1 MALPRRRFLAGLLAL
16 PMLAWLPPL
25 LARSGLRLRRG
36 WVLRD
41 GD

>member
-1 MALPRRRFLAGLLAL
+1 MSHSRRNILAGLLAL
-16 PMLAWLPPL
+16 PLLAWLPPL
-25 LARSGLRLRRG
+25 LARSGLKLRGG